1 VLLGPFKKL
10 GCRPLIQSENSLLLV
25 DPYKNL
31 LHAYRILFEQVGL
44 PVETAANME
53 EARVR
58 LSEKG
63 YALVLSELFFPD
75 IDVLSF
81 WKDIKSRHPETY
93 LILMTDSPVDE
104 EGYERIFEA
113 GADDLIVKPFPPE
126 RLLVHIRRGLRR
138 ALIMEQEKLARFNLV
153 DPISQEIEQ
162 IILNHDYFKRSF
174 RQEIKRARRYQDPVS
189 LLLVKTGA
197 PETKEHE
204 KGSFLVELA
213 KLLRKSTREEDIIGR
228 ENGGFGIL
236 LYKTG
241 RQGSTVLKERL
252 NHLIQYHSTLQV
264 DSFQPFLKET
274 RLESFTYPDETSIP
288 EPFYNILQE
297 ITLEFPR
304 H

>member
-1 VLLGPFKKL
+1 LGPFKKL

-31 LHAYRILFEQVGL
+31 LHAYRILFEEVGL

-53 EARVR
+53 EARVH
-58 LSEKG
+58 LGEKG
-63 YALVLSELFFPD
+63 YALVLSELFLPG
-75 IDVLSF
+75 IDALSF
-81 WKDIKSRHPETY
+81 WKDFKSRHPETY
-93 LILMTDSPVDE
+93 LILLTDSPVDE
-104 EGYERIFEA
+104 EGYEGIFNA

-126 RLLVHIRRGLRR
+126 KLLVHVRRGLQQR

-153 DPISQEIEQ
+153 DPISKEIEQ

-174 RQEIKRARRYQDPVS
+174 RQELKRARRYQEPLS
-189 LLLVKTGA
+189 LLLVKTGV
-197 PETKEHE
+197 PETIVHE
-204 KGSFLVELA
+204 KGSFLLELA

-241 RQGSTVLKERL
+241 RQGSTVLKDRL
-252 NHLIQYHSTLQV
+252 NLLIQDQSTLQV

-274 RLESFTYPDETSIP
+274 ILESFTYPDQAFLP
-288 EPFYNILQE
+288 EPFFNILQG
-297 ITLEFPR
+297 ITLEYPR